1 MKSYLAKTHEIERK
15 YIVVDAA
22 GVPLGRLAVKIAN
35 ALRGKDK
42 PTYTPHVDTGS
53 FVVVTN
59 AEKVLLTGKKETD
72 KIYQDYSGYKSGLKE
87 QTAEQVRAKKPE
99 RLVEDAVWGM
109 LPKGRLG
116 RQIYKKLKVYAGA
129 EHPHEA
135 QQPQVVSFS
144 K

>member
-1 MKSYLAKTHEIERK
+1 MKSYLAKPNEIERK
-15 YIVVDAA
+15 YIVMDADSI
-22 GVPLGRLAVKIAN
+22 PLGRLAVKIAN

-53 FVVVTN
+53 FVVVVN
-59 AEKVLLTGKKETD
+59 AEKVRLTGNKEND
-72 KIYQDYSGYKSGLKE
+72 MIYQDYSGFKSGLKE
-87 QTAEQVRAKKPE
+87 QTAAEVRAKKPE

-116 RQIYKKLKVYAGA
+116 RQIYRKLKVYAGPN
-129 EHPHEA
+129 HPHEA

>member
-1 MKSYLAKTHEIERK
+1 MKSYLAKTNEIERK

-42 PTYTPHVDTGS
+42 PTYTPHIDTGS
-53 FVVVTN
+53 FVVVIN
-59 AEKVLLTGKKETD
+59 AEKVVLTGKKETD
-72 KIYQDYSGYKSGLKE
+72 KIYQDYSGFKSGLKE
-87 QTAEQVRAKKPE
+87 QTAEQVRAKKPA

-144 K
+144 